1 MLLWTTSVEL
11 AACYNHELKLSR
23 SWRRIGKFLAMV
35 RRWVT
40 IGAYSDNLMVT
51 PVPTTDVQRN
61 GSEDQSDNTLLAE
74 VGLIGA
80 VAQWC
85 ECLHGRDPLL
95 RSLEVL
101 GTGLNAEI
109 VAVARYPHDGRSAV
123 RSVIWDRKGDDH
135 TGAGTRTFARA
146 LIGAYLEAARPG
158 SLWFRSTVETSGAN
172 DVAEFHAARQLRELA
187 VIPLQASNRF
197 IDTFEIH
204 FSDRLRS
211 QQQVV
216 LTSLAPVLARTWRNR
231 AEGLFTEALLR
242 VSPASERSD
251 VGRILSVENPA
262 RLSRAEYRVSLLLS
276 RGLSIQEVKAEL
288 CIRESTMRSH
298 LSSLYAKTNCT
309 SLSELVFRLTSPD
322 SPRAAFEKRV
332 RSAS

>member
-1 MLLWTTSVEL
+1 
-11 AACYNHELKLSR
+11 
-23 SWRRIGKFLAMV
+23 
-35 RRWVT
+35 
-40 IGAYSDNLMVT
+40 MVT
-51 PVPTTDVQRN
+51 RVSTTYVPCP
-61 GSEDQSDNTLLAE
+61 GKEDQSDNFLLAE

-85 ECLHGRDPLL
+85 ECLHGSDPLL
-95 RSLEVL
+95 RSLEGL
-101 GTGLNAEI
+101 AAGLNAEI

-135 TGAGTRTFARA
+135 NGAGKRSFARA

-187 VIPLQASNRF
+187 VIPLQGSSKF

-242 VSPASERSD
+242 VSPATERNE

-276 RGLSIQEVKAEL
+276 RGLSIQEVKSEL
-288 CIRESTMRSH
+288 CIRDSTMRSH
-298 LSSLYAKTNCT
+298 LSSLYAKTNCS
-309 SLSELVFRLTSPD
+309 SLSELVFCLTSPD
-322 SPRAAFEKRV
+322 APRAPRGL
-332 RSAS
+332 RMGSAS

>member
-1 MLLWTTSVEL
+1 
-11 AACYNHELKLSR
+11 
-23 SWRRIGKFLAMV
+23 
-35 RRWVT
+35 
-40 IGAYSDNLMVT
+40 MVT
-51 PVPTTDVQRN
+51 LVSTTDVHRG
-61 GSEDQSDNTLLAE
+61 GSEDQSDSYLLAE

-85 ECLHGRDPLL
+85 ECLHGSDPLL

-109 VAVARYPHDGRSAV
+109 VAVARYPQDGKSAA
-123 RSVIWDRKGDDH
+123 RSVIWDRKGDNQA
-135 TGAGTRTFARA
+135 GAGKKCFARA
-146 LIGAYLEAARPG
+146 LIGTYFEAARPG

-172 DVAEFHAARQLRELA
+172 ELAEFHAMRQLRELA
-187 VIPLQASNRF
+187 VIPLQASGKF

-204 FSDRLRS
+204 FSDRLRG

-242 VSPASERSD
+242 VSRTTERAEI
-251 VGRILSVENPA
+251 GRILSAENPA

-276 RGLSIQEVKAEL
+276 RGLSVQEVMAEL
-288 CIRESTMRSH
+288 CIRDSTMRSH
-298 LSSLYAKTNCT
+298 LSSLYAKTNC
-309 SLSELVFRLTSPD
+309 SNLSELVFRLTSPD
-322 SPRAAFEKRV
+322 VPRTASMLRMG
-332 RSAS
+332 SAS